1 MACLQIYRELLL
13 LATFSDLIQIQKRY
27 PTFLIQ
33 LENYFSYQAKTFLV
47 SKLLENFLFG
57 KYLISVAAALKSCR
71 T

>member
-1 MACLQIYRELLL
+1 MLKCFKFWPIKNIFRKLYTSEGFIMACLQIYRELLL

-47 SKLLENFLFG
+47 S
-57 KYLISVAAALKSCR
+57 
-71 T
+71 